1 MTTAKSLEPDAAI
14 DHLLLRC
21 GNIGPSERALV
32 LYDATTRDLSRL
44 FGERARAHGLSLET
58 FEIPVAAI
66 HGTEPPAD
74 AAAKM
79 LASDICMG
87 VTLMSLAHT
96 EARRAMCAKGG
107 RYLSL
112 PEYSME
118 LLRDPSIGVDYR
130 ERAPVVRRVADALS
144 RGRRVRVTTA
154 LGTDVVCNI
163 AGRDGNYC
171 PGFVEK
177 PGDLGSPPDIE
188 ANVSPVEA
196 DSHGTIVV
204 DGSIP
209 CLEIGLLKTPV
220 TLTVRGGKIVDF
232 TSASVDLVATLRGL
246 FERAGDDRAYVLA
259 ECGIG
264 LNTEARLTGSMLTDE
279 GAYGNVHFGF
289 GSNATVGGKNKVA
302 FHLDFV
308 CRNASLDIDDV
319 PLIRNGELL

>member
-1 MTTAKSLEPDAAI
+1 MTTAKSLEPNAAI

-21 GNIGPSERALV
+21 GNIRPSEKALV
-32 LYDATTRDLSRL
+32 LFDATTRDLSRL
-44 FGERARAHGLSLET
+44 FGERARAHGLALET
-58 FEIPVAAI
+58 FEIPVAPI

-79 LASDICMG
+79 FASDICMG

-96 EARRAMCAKGG
+96 EARRALCGKGG

-112 PEYSME
+112 PEYTMA

-144 RGRRVRVTTA
+144 KGTRVRVTTA
-154 LGTDVVCNI
+154 LGTDVTCNI
-163 AGRDGNYC
+163 AGRTGNYC

-177 PGDLGSPPDIE
+177 AGDLGSPPDIE
-188 ANVSPVEA
+188 ANISPVEA
-196 DSHGTIVV
+196 DSRGTIVV

-209 CLEIGLLKTPV
+209 CGEIGLLETPV
-220 TLTVRGGKIVDF
+220 TLLVQGGKIVDF
-232 TSASVDLVATLRGL
+232 ASADARLVATLRAL
-246 FERAGDDRAYVLA
+246 FERVGDDRAYVLA

>member
-1 MTTAKSLEPDAAI
+1 MTTVKSLEPNAAI

-21 GNIGPSERALV
+21 GNIRPSEKALV

-44 FGERARAHGLSLET
+44 FSERARAHGLSLEV
-58 FEIPVAAI
+58 FEIPVAPI

-79 LASDICMG
+79 FASDICMG

-96 EARRAMCAKGG
+96 EARRALCGKGG

-112 PEYSME
+112 PEYSMD

-130 ERAPVVRRVADALS
+130 DRAPVVRRVADALS
-144 RGRRVRVTTA
+144 KGSRVRVTTS

-163 AGRDGNYC
+163 AGREGNYC

-177 PGDLGSPPDIE
+177 AGDLGSPPDIE
-188 ANVSPVEA
+188 ANVSPVET

-220 TLTVRGGKIVDF
+220 TLEVRGGKIIDF
-232 TSASVDLVATLRGL
+232 ASASKELVATLRGL

-264 LNTEARLTGSMLTDE
+264 LNTAARLTGSMLTDE

-308 CRNASLDIDDV
+308 CRTASLDIDDV
-319 PLIRNGELL
+319 PLIRDGELL

>member
-96 EARRAMCAKGG
+96 EARRAMCGKGG

-188 ANVSPVEA
+188 ANVSPVET